1 MVGLLMGARAHG
13 WQVCGVHTALRAAS
27 ALNLEAAHRAAAG
40 PAKKRVRWSDEQDA
54 QQEPGGSKDAGGSGK
69 EGRSIR
75 RRRKAEPTGKA
86 AGAVGMAQAAAAAG
100 PSKENVALPAQPPDA
115 QPAGKKAP
123 ASKMR
128 GGPGSGSTGAA
139 GSRGGDH
146 GKLKA
151 GKGRA
156 KALLRRMRK
165 SL

>member
-1 MVGLLMGARAHG
+1 M
-13 WQVCGVHTALRAAS
+13 
-27 ALNLEAAHRAAAG
+27 
-40 PAKKRVRWSDEQDA
+40 RWSDEQDG

-75 RRRKAEPTGKA
+75 RRRKAGSSEPAGKA
-86 AGAVGMAQAAAAAG
+86 AGHGGTAQAAAG
-100 PSKENVALPAQPPDA
+100 PSKENVALPAQLPDA

-139 GSRGGDH
+139 GSRGGDR